1 MTLATRA
8 TALVAA
14 GLLTACASP
23 DPTPAP
29 DPSTTAPTGP
39 ASTTP
44 TSEDTTP
51 SPTTSSP
58 TPSPSD
64 PRTPAPTASPS
75 APGRAGAASTQDDDL
90 PPFASTV
97 DEVVG
102 HPAQDRMVGVSW
114 REGCPVPLEQLRY
127 LQLRHVG
134 LDGAAHTGE
143 LVVHAD
149 VVDDV
154 VAAFGRLYELRFPIE
169 RMRLV
174 DDYGA
179 DDDASMR
186 ANNTSAFN
194 CRTVAGTDRWSNHAH
209 GLAVDINPL
218 RNPYVRGDRIDPP
231 EGAAYADRSNRRPG
245 MLHAGSPEVAAWT
258 DRGWDWGG
266 SWSSGQDYQHVS
278 ANGG

>member
-1 MTLATRA
+1 MTVAIRA

-14 GLLTACASP
+14 GLLTACATP
-23 DPTPAP
+23 DAAP
-29 DPSTTAPTGP
+29 GRGPDATAPTTDATP
-39 ASTTP
+39 TDRDAPTP
-44 TSEDTTP
+44 TSTP
-51 SPTTSSP
+51 TS
-58 TPSPSD
+58 D
-64 PRTPAPTASPS
+64 VGVAAAPE
-75 APGRAGAASTQDDDL
+75 DDL
-90 PPFASTV
+90 PPFTSTV
-97 DEVVG
+97 AEVVG
-102 HPAQDRMVGVSW
+102 HPAQQRMVGVSW

-127 LQLRHVG
+127 LRLRHVG

-143 LVVHAD
+143 LVVRAD

-169 RMRLV
+169 QMRLV
-174 DDYGA
+174 ADYGA

-218 RNPYVRGDRIDPP
+218 RNPYVRGDQVDPP
-231 EGAAYADRSNRRPG
+231 EGAAYADRSNHRPG
-245 MLHAGSPEVAAWT
+245 MLHAGTPEVAAWT
-258 DRGWDWGG
+258 DLGWDWGG
-266 SWSSGQDYQHVS
+266 SWSSGKDYQHVS